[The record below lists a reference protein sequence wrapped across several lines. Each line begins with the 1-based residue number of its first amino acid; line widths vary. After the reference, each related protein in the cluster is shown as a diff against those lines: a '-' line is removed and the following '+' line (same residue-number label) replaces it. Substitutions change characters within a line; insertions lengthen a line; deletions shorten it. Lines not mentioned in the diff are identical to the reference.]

1 MSLPTVRSI
10 FLESHTTP
18 AGERIPLN
26 TEGNRTRLAAAYLLD
41 NDPTMTP
48 AMCGFWLQAA
58 ALDKSVE
65 TFKQVLLVAHRMHI
79 TYEEEGMHIHYA
91 MAAAMRVKAQNP
103 TLFNQ
108 LVTAP

>member
-48 AMCGFWLQAA
+48 SMCGFWLQAV

-65 TFKQVLLVAHRMHI
+65 TFKQVQLVAHRMHV
-79 TYEEEGMHIHYA
+79 TYEEDGMHIHYA
-91 MAAAMRVKAQNP
+91 MAAAMRVKAENP
-103 TLFNQ
+103 ALFSQ
-108 LVTAP
+108 LATAP

>member
-1 MSLPTVRSI
+1 M
-10 FLESHTTP
+10 TP

-48 AMCGFWLQAA
+48 AMCGFWLQAV

-65 TFKQVLLVAHRMHI
+65 SLKQVQRVAYRMHA

-91 MAAAMRVKAQNP
+91 MAAAMRVKVENP
-103 TLFNQ
+103 MLFRQ